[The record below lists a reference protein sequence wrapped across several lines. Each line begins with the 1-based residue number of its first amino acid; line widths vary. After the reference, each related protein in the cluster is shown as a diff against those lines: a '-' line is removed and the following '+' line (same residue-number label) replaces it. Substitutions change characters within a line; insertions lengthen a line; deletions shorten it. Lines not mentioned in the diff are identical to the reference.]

1 MRSGRDRAIAI
12 ALAVFVIATRLP
24 FVTHVLWEW
33 DSVLY
38 ARALEQGF
46 HVSADIADQRPHP
59 PGYLLY
65 VAASAGFRALFGD
78 SNAALVAFAIV
89 ASAGATVLVYLLA
102 RRFARA
108 ELAAFAA
115 LAFAVD
121 PLVWAHG
128 EIALPYIVLAL
139 GSCGLALLFWDARAG
154 TDRRAITASLA
165 FGIAAGFRQDLLLL
179 LGPLWLWAIAAG
191 GPRRIVVG
199 AIAVAG
205 ACLVWLIPSA
215 ILSGG
220 PAAYLGAVVSQ
231 SGSITGRSAV
241 GASGGDVLWYDVRFT
256 VLALAWGLF
265 ALGIVL
271 AGLLLAP
278 AVHWL
283 RRPRVGRIG
292 DQGAFFLL
300 WLVPGLAVYLLWIIG
315 DWGYVLSIVP
325 GLYVLCAVLLER
337 PVASARGAALL
348 AWRAFAVA
356 LLAGTALFFVGSG
369 SRWSAQLLASH
380 DASVN
385 GRVAYIRA
393 HFAPATTVLL
403 AREDYQQ
410 VRYYLAGYRAWLY
423 DPAAA
428 VAGDPKKDHGASVV
442 VIFTPGLV
450 LRQHVAT
457 LGVNVGG
464 EGDRLVYA
472 PAPANGILLFG
483 VDPIARE
490 P

>member
-1 MRSGRDRAIAI
+1 MNAGRDRAIAV
-12 ALAVFVIATRLP
+12 ALAAFVIATRLP
-24 FVTHVLWEW
+24 FVTRILWEW

-46 HVSADIADQRPHP
+46 HVSAGIGDQRPHP
-59 PGYLLY
+59 PGYLFY
-65 VAASAGFRALFGD
+65 VAISAAFRAVLGD
-78 SNAALVAFAIV
+78 SNTALVAVAIV
-89 ASAGATVLVYLLA
+89 ASSGATVLVYLLA

-154 TDRRAITASLA
+154 SERRAIAASLA
-165 FGIAAGFRQDLLLL
+165 FGLAAGFRQDLLLL
-179 LGPLWLWAIAAG
+179 LGPLWLWAMAAG
-191 GPRRIVVG
+191 GPRRIATG
-199 AIAVAG
+199 AVAAAV
-205 ACLVWLIPSA
+205 ACPVWLIPSA

-220 PAAYLGAVVSQ
+220 LGPYVSAVLSQ
-231 SGSITGRSAV
+231 SGSITGKSVV

-265 ALGIVL
+265 AVGVVL
-271 AGLLLAP
+271 LGLLVAP
-278 AVHWL
+278 ALHWA
-283 RRPRVGRIG
+283 RRPRIGGVGDR
-292 DQGAFFLL
+292 GAFFLL
-300 WLVPGLAVYLLWIIG
+300 WLVPGLVVYVAWIIG
-315 DWGYVLSIVP
+315 DWGYVLSILP
-325 GLYVLCAVLLER
+325 GLYVLCAALLER
-337 PVASARGAALL
+337 ALGTARGTALL
-348 AWRAFAVA
+348 VWRTFALA
-356 LLAGTALFFVGSG
+356 LIAGTAVVFVVTGA
-369 SRWSAQLLASH
+369 RWSQVTLASH
-380 DASVN
+380 DEVVRA
-385 GRVAYIRA
+385 RVAYIRVHLEPGA
-393 HFAPATTVLL
+393 TVLL

-410 VRYYLAGYRAWLY
+410 ARYYLAEYRAWLY
-423 DPAAA
+423 DPANATSR
-428 VAGDPKKDHGASVV
+428 DPKKDPAGSAV

-450 LRQHVAT
+450 LRQQIAV

-464 EGDRLVYA
+464 EDDRLMYV
-472 PAPANGILLFG
+472 PAPATGILLFG